1 MLRSVESAN
10 RQNQQKSGASSAASS
25 LPGKHA
31 APPESKFFRL
41 QAMHGNQGM
50 QRLLRGGMLQ
60 RKLTINQPGD
70 AFEQEADRVAEKV
83 MRMPDPSATRE
94 PVATSGMGTRLQRC
108 SCGKSAGTGTQCEDC
123 KAKAMQLQRSAAAPA
138 GDTTAPPIVHD
149 VLNSPGRPLDVATRN
164 FMEPRFGTDFSNV
177 RVHTGDKAAESAQ
190 AMNALAYTVGDH
202 IVFAKGQYESGERSK
217 QKLLAHELTH
227 VAQQGKAFMSNIRPR
242 SLLARTP
249 AHGPVC
255 DRGTVPTLTCSDAQ
269 GTTRPTGFDVD
280 RFATDSH
287 RVTAT
292 QRTQIA
298 AFKAAWDAAGS
309 ADDTEVHGYASCDG
323 TGDHNLQLSCDR
335 AEAVKTELISMGVG
349 TPIQTLAH
357 GETDE
362 FGPRP
367 VDNHKV
373 IIKLVPRPPQT
384 VTIPHIRGIATPSVM
399 VPDRIPPRVDT
410 PVSVVFGGT
419 PNPAAPVTLSI
430 DGAGG
435 ANGTAT
441 INGAASDAFSV
452 AGAQVVNL
460 RGVTQTSIG
469 SAGGLTL
476 VARQRG
482 AVLAS
487 SPGFSVSSIPQNMSF
502 TFNRLATP
510 ADCTALGVP
519 GCKGIVVDYAWQSD
533 SGVPADLAGASQSE
547 RVEVVLGTGIFSGG
561 SSSTSCYISSISPQ
575 RDFHTAGVA
584 GRTAPGFKMVRQ
596 SFMFKDDRAGASEIP
611 MTNSGFIVTQ
621 LVDPIPG
628 SGFLG
633 LFQSYQITTRK
644 FAAATSVHDPNPT
657 CPSGTIASN
666 PGTGSVTKTQPI

>member
-1 MLRSVESAN
+1 MLRAVESGN
-10 RQNQQKSGASSAASS
+10 RQNQQSGALPAASS
-25 LPGKHA
+25 LPCRQA
-31 APPESKFFRL
+31 ALPESRLSRL
-41 QAMHGNQGM
+41 QTMYGNQGM
-50 QRLLRGGMLQ
+50 QRLLRGGILQ

-83 MRMPDPSATRE
+83 MRMPDPAATRE
-94 PVATSGMGTRLQRC
+94 TIATSGAVGRLQRC
-108 SCGKSAGTGTQCEDC
+108 SCGKSAGAGTQCEEC
-123 KAKAMQLQRSAAAPA
+123 QSKVMQLKRSPA
-138 GDTTAPPIVHD
+138 SSPGDITAPPIVHD
-149 VLNSPGRPLDVATRN
+149 VLNSPGRPLDAAIRN
-164 FMEPRFGTDFSNV
+164 FMEPRFGADFSHV
-177 RVHTGDKAAESAQ
+177 RVHTGDKAAESAR
-190 AMNALAYTVGDH
+190 AVNALAYTVGNH
-202 IVFAKGQYESGERSK
+202 VVFASEQHAS
-217 QKLLAHELTH
+217 QNQLLAHELTH
-227 VAQQGKAFMSNIRPR
+227 VVQQSEPPIGSVGSGRV
-242 SLLARTP
+242 LAR
-249 AHGPVC
+249 AVGPVC

-269 GTTRPTGFDVD
+269 GTARPTGFDVD

-287 RVTAT
+287 RVTTT

-335 AEAVKTELISMGVG
+335 AEAVKAELISMGVG

-384 VTIPHIRGIATPSVM
+384 VTIPHIRGIATPPVM
-399 VPDRIPPRVDT
+399 AADRIPPRVDT

-460 RGVTQTSIG
+460 KGVTQTSIG

-510 ADCTALGVP
+510 ADCTALGVT
-519 GCKGIVVDYAWQSD
+519 GCKGIVVDYAWNSD
-533 SGVPADLAGASQSE
+533 SGVPADLNGARQSE
-547 RVEVVLGTGIFSGG
+547 RVETAIALGIFAGINLH
-561 SSSTSCYISSISPQ
+561 TSCYLSSVSSQ
-575 RDFHTAGVA
+575 SDFHTMGVA
-584 GRTAPGFKMVRQ
+584 GSRSSGFIMLKQ
-596 SFMFKDDRAGASEIP
+596 AFMFADDRAGASEIP
-611 MTNSGFIVTQ
+611 MTNSGFITTHSVH
-621 LVDPIPG
+621 PIPG
-628 SGFLG
+628 SGVLG
-633 LFQSYQITTRK
+633 LFQSYEMTTTK
-644 FAAATSVHDPNPT
+644 FGARTSVNDPNT
-657 CPSGTIASN
+657 ACPSGTIASN
-666 PGTGSVTKTQPI
+666 AGTGTVTRTEPI